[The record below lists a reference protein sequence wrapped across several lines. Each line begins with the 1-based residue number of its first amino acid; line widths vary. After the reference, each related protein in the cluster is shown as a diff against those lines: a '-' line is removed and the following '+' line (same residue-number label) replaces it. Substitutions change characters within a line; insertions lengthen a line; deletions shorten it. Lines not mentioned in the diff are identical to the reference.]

1 MTEYE
6 ATPEQWQDG
15 KHCADAG
22 AIAFAC
28 ILELRTRVEA
38 LEVNTKQWR
47 TDHLR
52 LANTCASLA
61 PDRLKFF
68 NALLPD
74 DDNSQPTPNPSQIRS
89 SLVERVADGIS
100 KPLQLTPEQAQQI
113 NDLLAPN
120 SKPTPNPSQI
130 RSSLVERI
138 AWMIANHISKGIPGT
153 DCTPFATDMIREVA
167 AWLSRES
174 EGHLGNGAHWAGRL
188 QREAGR

>member
-1 MTEYE
+1 MTDHK
-6 ATPEQWQDG
+6 ATPEQWA
-15 KHCADAG
+15 KCEADAKNWSG
-22 AIAFAC
+22 SYEC
-28 ILELRTRVEA
+28 ILELRARVEQ

-74 DDNSQPTPNPSQIRS
+74 DDNSQPTPNPSQSGS

-120 SKPTPNPSQI
+120 SKSTPNPSQI
-130 RSSLVERI
+130 RSSLVERV
-138 AWMIANHISKGIPGT
+138 AWAVWGYDAPEN
-153 DCTPFATDMIREVA
+153 AARAAIREVA
-167 AWLSRES
+167 AWLKETHGWSD
-174 EGHLGNGAHWAGRL
+174 GLLMRL
-188 QREAGR
+188 EQEAER

>member
-1 MTEYE
+1 MAEYE
-6 ATPEQWQDG
+6 ATPEQWAHTENLAAE
-15 KHCADAG
+15 KISCYS
-22 AIAFAC
+22 C
-28 ILELRTRVEA
+28 ILELRTRVMA

-74 DDNSQPTPNPSQIRS
+74 DDNSQPTSNPSQIRS
-89 SLVERVADGIS
+89 SLVERAADGIS

-120 SKPTPNPSQI
+120 SKPTPNSNQI
-130 RSSLVERI
+130 RSSLVERVQQAI
-138 AWMIANHISKGIPGT
+138 NIEYEESLGT
-153 DCTPFATDMIREVA
+153 GSMEARAAIFEVA
-167 AWLSRES
+167 AWLKETHGWSDGSLMMLE
-174 EGHLGNGAHWAGRL
+174 
-188 QREAGR
+188 QEAER